1 MPLAFVFGRI
11 HGCISLAL
19 FVLDIY
25 CIVRIVEASTSNA
38 SKVVWIL
45 LVLFLPLLGAILWL
59 LFGRK

>member
-25 CIVRIVEASTSNA
+25 CIVKIVEASTSTA
-38 SKVVWIL
+38 SKAVWIV
-45 LVLFLPLLGAILWL
+45 LVICLPLLGAILWL
-59 LFGRK
+59 IFGKR